1 MNASEK
7 SVPEAGIEPA
17 RPYGQQILSL
27 SCLPIPPLGHWTRCF
42 LVLCFIFCSCMK
54 RKQNPTEGVDYQQLR
69 SAQQSWSRGQEDRFK
84 EIVASQRIGQEIFFA
99 MGSRLFTERGRMN
112 WSLSDLQQ
120 GKDYALQCLG
130 QDHHVQIL
138 LRNEHGLMTL
148 KAVQALDMENASLV
162 ECAKW
167 LTISWSLQL
176 HHRQMRSATRDIELL
191 RALSEWLVTVPQLD
205 SDPWVVYAQVLSL
218 TLESSPDWVLVRTLF
233 ERLEGF
239 DRLLPF
245 ERLIVETAA
254 VDHTQFCSVDIEAY
268 FPLSEEHISRWTNLQ
283 FRCSSGP

>member
-42 LVLCFIFCSCMK
+42 LMFGFIFCSCMK
-54 RKQNPTEGVDYQQLR
+54 SKQNPTEGVDYQQLR
-69 SAQQSWSRGQEDRFK
+69 KAQQSWSGGQDDTFK
-84 EIVASQRIGQEIFFA
+84 EIVEAQKIGREIFYA
-99 MGSRLFTERGRMN
+99 MGARLFTERGRKQ

-138 LRNEHGLMTL
+138 LRNEDGLMTL
-148 KAVQALDMENASLV
+148 KAVQALDMENSSLV

-167 LTISWSLQL
+167 LTVSWSLQL
-176 HHRQMRSATRDIELL
+176 HHRQMRSAKRDIALL
-191 RALSEWLVTVPQLD
+191 RALSEWLVTVPQLN
-205 SDPWVVYAQVLSL
+205 SDPWVVYARVVSL
-218 TLESSPDWVLVRTLF
+218 TLESSPDWVLVRALF
-233 ERLEGF
+233 DQLEGF
-239 DRLLPF
+239 DALLSF
-245 ERLIVETAA
+245 ERLIVETAT
-254 VDHTQFCSVDIEAY
+254 VDHREFCSADMESY
-268 FPLSEEHISRWTNLQ
+268 SPLSDGHISRWQNLQ
-283 FRCSSGP
+283 FRCSSLK